1 MGKAGKERWREV
13 GRERA
18 KKGEMV
24 DFSYPSGL
32 SRLSSTFRAE
42 LWRLL

>member
-1 MGKAGKERWREV
+1 MGKAGKERWRE
-13 GRERA
+13 GA